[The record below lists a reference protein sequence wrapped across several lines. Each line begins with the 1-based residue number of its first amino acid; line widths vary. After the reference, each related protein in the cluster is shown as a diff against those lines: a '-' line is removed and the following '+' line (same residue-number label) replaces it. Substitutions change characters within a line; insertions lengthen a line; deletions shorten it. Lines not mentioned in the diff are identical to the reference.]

1 MAEDSDSGE
10 EDITTNGQW
19 VVDMEVS
26 SKHLK
31 GTSLA

>member
-1 MAEDSDSGE
+1 MANDSDSGE
-10 EDITTNGQW
+10 EEVATNGQW
-19 VVDMEVS
+19 VVDMQVS

>member
-1 MAEDSDSGE
+1 MANDSDSGE
-10 EDITTNGQW
+10 EDTITNGQW
-19 VVDMEVS
+19 IVDMEVS